1 MHIRIY
7 LPMITLLLSLC
18 LSPLVAAQLAID
30 DFFADYSAE
39 KTRPVTFDDVVDLK
53 AVDTA
58 QISPDGTQVIYTVRQ
73 FEPDASD
80 SGQMHA
86 RTRIWKVSVV
96 DGATS
101 AHQLTFGE
109 QGDTQPM
116 WSPDQRH
123 ISFLSAR
130 GTGENVKAQLYVMR
144 ADGGEAWRLTDAK
157 EGVTDYAWAPDS
169 ARIAYTSVDAR
180 TADEEAQ
187 QKRRDDA
194 QVFESDF
201 RYAQLWVVDLT
212 SKEATQITEGADFTV
227 IRPEWSPDG
236 TRLVFQGSRTTMQRD
251 TRHDLYIANVASKS
265 VEKINT
271 SAGAHRAPEWSPD
284 GRTIAYLVRA
294 ADEAPVDVDD
304 TTPRVVQQ
312 QSLMLYDVA
321 TKTSRDVTGNL
332 AVAPEPV
339 TWSADSSTLYF
350 ASGTRAWSEAWSLSI
365 ASGEFSQLT
374 SGRVIQ
380 LHSISH
386 DGTAL
391 AGIVSSSKAPFEVFV
406 SDAEFGSPKVLTDTN
421 PQARSFAIGETEVFT
436 WNSSD
441 GMEIEGVLLKPV
453 GYQPGQQYPLLV
465 VAHGGPASAY
475 IDGYRVGG
483 LEGGQALAGEG
494 WAVFYPNPRGST
506 NYGNAFLS
514 ANVRDW
520 GGGDYRDIMTGVDAL
535 IARGITDPDRM
546 AHIGWSYG
554 GYMTAWVVS
563 QTSRFKAAMVGAG
576 LTNLWSMYGTNDIPN
591 SLVNYFGGN
600 PSRETMPLYLDRSAL
615 YHIHNVTTPTLLLH
629 GAQDVRVPPGQSSE
643 MFRALRERG
652 VPTELVLYP
661 REGHGIVE
669 YYHLKDRMQRIRDW
683 ITTHTLQPN

>member
-1 MHIRIY
+1 MNIKIY
-7 LPMITLLLSLC
+7 LPVITLLFSLC
-18 LSPLVAAQLAID
+18 LSPLAIAQLAID
-30 DFFADYSAE
+30 DFFADYSAQQ
-39 KTRPVTFDDVVDLK
+39 TRPVTFNDVVDLK
-53 AVDTA
+53 AVDAA

-73 FEPDASD
+73 FKPDASD
-80 SGQMHA
+80 NGQMHA
-86 RTRIWKVSVV
+86 RTRIWKVSIA
-96 DGATS
+96 DGAGS

-116 WSPDQRH
+116 WSPDQRY

-144 ADGGEAWRLTDAK
+144 ADGGEAWPLTDTK

-169 ARIAYTSVDAR
+169 MRLAYTSVDER
-180 TADEEAQ
+180 TAEEEAR

-201 RYAQLWVVDLT
+201 RYTHLWVIDLA
-212 SKEATQITEGADFTV
+212 SKAATRITEGKDFNV
-227 IRPEWSPDG
+227 IRPAWAPDG
-236 TRLVFQGSRTTMQRD
+236 TRLVFQGNRTTMLRD
-251 TRHDLYIANVASKS
+251 SRHDLYIANVASKA
-265 VEKINT
+265 VEKIN
-271 SAGAHRAPEWSPD
+271 SGAGAHRAPEWSPD
-284 GRTIAYLVRA
+284 GSTIAYLVRV
-294 ADEAPVDVDD
+294 ADEAPVDG
-304 TTPRVVQQ
+304 TTPRIVQQ
-312 QSLMLYDVA
+312 QRLMLYDVA

-332 AVAPEPV
+332 TVAPEPI
-339 TWSADSSTLYF
+339 TWSADSASLYF
-350 ASGTRAWSEAWSLSI
+350 TSGTRAWSEAWSLNI
-365 ASGEFSQLT
+365 ASGEFTQRT
-374 SGRVIQ
+374 SGRVMQ
-380 LHSISH
+380 LHSISQ

-391 AGIVSSSKAPFEVFV
+391 AGIVSSPKAPFEVFV
-406 SDAEFGSPKVLTDTN
+406 ADAEFNSPNVLTDSN
-421 PQARSFAIGETEVFT
+421 PQARSFALGETEVFT
-436 WNSSD
+436 WTSSD
-441 GMEIEGVLLKPV
+441 DMEIEGVLLKPV

-465 VAHGGPASAY
+465 VAHGGPAAAFT
-475 IDGYRVGG
+475 DGYRVGG

-535 IARGITDPDRM
+535 IARGIADPDRM

-591 SLVNYFGGN
+591 TLVDYFGGN

-615 YHIHNVTTPTLLLH
+615 HHVHNVTTPTLLLH
-629 GAQDVRVPPGQSSE
+629 GAQDVRVPPGQSYE

-652 VPTELVLYP
+652 VATELVLYP
-661 REGHGIVE
+661 REGHGILE
-669 YYHLKDRMQRIRDW
+669 YYHQKDRMQRIRDW
-683 ITTHTLQPN
+683 ITTHTLERD